1 MATEIERKFLLR
13 DTDFLKGLS
22 GERICQGYLSD
33 AVDATVRVRLIGNQ
47 GFLTIKG
54 RSQGISRS
62 EFEYPVPGADA
73 RQLLAL
79 CSAGRIDKIRYR
91 VTHGNHLWEVDVFSG
106 ANQGLVIAEIELA
119 CEEEPF
125 ARPDWL
131 GEEVS
136 HDPRYFN
143 SQLSRHPF
151 SAWHPEGLS

>member
-13 DTDFLKGLS
+13 DTGFLQNLS

-33 AVDATVRVRLIGNQ
+33 AIDATVRVRLIGDQ

-54 RSQGISRS
+54 RSQGISRR
-62 EFEYPVPGADA
+62 EFEYPIPAPDA
-73 RQLLAL
+73 EQLLAM
-79 CSAGRIDKIRYR
+79 CGASRIDKIRYR
-91 VTHGNHLWEVDVFSG
+91 IPHAGHLWEVDVFSG
-106 ANQGLVIAEIELA
+106 ANQGLVLAEIELA
-119 CEEEPF
+119 SEDEAF

-143 SQLSRHPF
+143 SQLSRQPF
-151 SAWHPEGLS
+151 SSWLFGQLS

>member
-13 DTDFLKGLS
+13 DSGFLHKLS

-54 RSQGISRS
+54 RNQGISRS
-62 EFEYPVPGADA
+62 EFEYPIPAADA
-73 RQLLAL
+73 EQLLAM
-79 CSAGRIDKIRYR
+79 CSAGRIDKTRYR
-91 VTHGNHLWEVDVFSG
+91 VPHAGHLWEVDVFSG
-106 ANQGLVIAEIELA
+106 ANQGLVLAEIELA
-119 CEEEPF
+119 SEHETF
-125 ARPDWL
+125 ARPEWL

-143 SQLSRHPF
+143 SQLSRQPF
-151 SAWHPEGLS
+151 SSWSSR

>member
-13 DTDFLKGLS
+13 DTGFLQSLS

-33 AVDATVRVRLIGNQ
+33 AVDATVRVRLIGEQ

-62 EFEYPVPGADA
+62 EFEYPIPAADA
-73 RQLLAL
+73 EQLLAM
-79 CSAGRIDKIRYR
+79 CNTGRIEKIRYR
-91 VTHGNHLWEVDVFSG
+91 ISHAGNLWEVDVFSG
-106 ANQGLVIAEIELA
+106 ANQGLVVAEIELA
-119 CEEEPF
+119 SEEEQF
-125 ARPDWL
+125 SRPDWL

-143 SQLSRHPF
+143 SQLSRQPF
-151 SAWHPEGLS
+151 SSWSPE

>member
-13 DTDFLKGLS
+13 DTGFLQSLS

-33 AVDATVRVRLIGNQ
+33 AVDATVRVRLIGDQ

-62 EFEYPVPGADA
+62 EFEYPIPAADA
-73 RQLLAL
+73 EQLLAM
-79 CSAGRIDKIRYR
+79 CHAGRIDKIRYR
-91 VTHGNHLWEVDVFSG
+91 IPHAGHLWEVDVFSG
-106 ANQGLVIAEIELA
+106 ANQGLVVAEIELA
-119 CEEEPF
+119 SEEEPF
-125 ARPDWL
+125 SRPDWL

-143 SQLSRHPF
+143 SQLSRQPF
-151 SAWHPEGLS
+151 SSWLFGQLS

>member
-13 DTDFLKGLS
+13 DTGFLKNLA

-33 AVDATVRVRLIGNQ
+33 AVDATVRVRVVGDQ

-62 EFEYPVPGADA
+62 EFEYPIPVADA
-73 RQLLAL
+73 EQLLAM

-91 VTHGNHLWEVDVFSG
+91 IPHASHLWEVDVFSG
-106 ANQGLVIAEIELA
+106 ANQGLVVAEIELA
-119 CEEEPF
+119 SEDEPF
-125 ARPDWL
+125 SRPDWL

-143 SQLSRHPF
+143 SQLSRTPF
-151 SAWHPEGLS
+151 SSWSSGELS

>member
-1 MATEIERKFLLR
+1 MAIEIERKFLLR
-13 DTDFLKGLS
+13 DTGFLENLS

-33 AVDATVRVRLIGNQ
+33 AVDATVRVRLIGEQ

-62 EFEYPVPGADA
+62 EFEYPIPAADA
-73 RQLLAL
+73 EQLLLL
-79 CSAGRIDKIRYR
+79 CGAGRIDKIRYHI
-91 VTHGNHLWEVDVFSG
+91 THGGHLWEVDVFSG

-119 CEEEPF
+119 SEQEAF

-136 HDPRYFN
+136 HNPRYFN

-151 SAWHPEGLS
+151 STWPSPELS

>member
-13 DTDFLKGLS
+13 DTGFLQNLS

-33 AVDATVRVRLIGNQ
+33 AVDATVRVRLIGEQ

-62 EFEYPVPGADA
+62 EFEYPIPAVDA
-73 RQLLAL
+73 EQLLAM
-79 CSAGRIDKIRYR
+79 CGAGRIDKIRYR
-91 VTHGNHLWEVDVFSG
+91 IPHAGHIWEVDVFSG
-106 ANQGLVIAEIELA
+106 ANQGLVLAEIELA
-119 CEEEPF
+119 SEDEAF

-143 SQLSRHPF
+143 SQLSRQPF
-151 SAWHPEGLS
+151 SSWSAG